1 MIQEV
6 SFEGEAA
13 INLENISN
21 EKINDFYKYNISNE
35 ENILIIKLNDFIREI
50 IDDIRLK
57 ISNDIISAKFHNTIV
72 EITNDM
78 ARKISNINVVALSG
92 GVFQNKILLEKTVK
106 KLEESGFNV
115 YTNKIIPCN
124 DSGISLGQLVIANE
138 MFI

>member
-1 MIQEV
+1 MLIF
-6 SFEGEAA
+6 SKLIAA
-13 INLENISN
+13 SPSN
-21 EKINDFYKYNISNE
+21 ETSCINPNKAEKI
-35 ENILIIKLNDFIREI
+35 
-50 IDDIRLK
+50 
-57 ISNDIISAKFHNTIV
+57 
-72 EITNDM
+72 
-78 ARKISNINVVALSG
+78 RKISNINVVALSG